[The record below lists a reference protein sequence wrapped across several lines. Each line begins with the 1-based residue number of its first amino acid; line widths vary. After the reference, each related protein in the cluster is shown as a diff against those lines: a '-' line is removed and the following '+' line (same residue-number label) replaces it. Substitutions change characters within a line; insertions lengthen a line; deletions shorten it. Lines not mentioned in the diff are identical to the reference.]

1 MGVSGSGKSTVAG
14 ILADQLGWDLEEGD
28 ELHPAANVA
37 KMHAGIPLTDDDRR
51 PWLESVSCWITEH
64 TEAGLP
70 GIITCSALKRIY
82 RDRLRGENVVFVH
95 LAGTRDTIGRRLDA
109 RLDHFMPGI
118 LLESQIATLEPPGPD
133 ENALVVDRP
142 AAGGGGSGDHP
153 AARAQGGIRLVD
165 PGLRPVRPLGGTV
178 VGPVA
183 AGRAAVADA
192 GQRCGASA
200 RWLVLACRLR
210 GVGLGLGGVH
220 GAGGV
225 VRRPVDGG
233 QHQRVGPGVDEV
245 VFGAGGHDDQIA
257 LGDGPGLT
265 ADEGLPGAGQE
276 GENLIVALVGLQADV
291 ATGRDGHHDQ
301 LGVDT
306 GPQHAAEIGAL
317 LGDRGDLKMFHGVDC
332 FVPTR
337 GLLGRRW

>member
-82 RDRLRGENVVFVH
+82 RDRLRGENVLFVH

-133 ENALVVDRP
+133 ENTLVVDVGRPPAEVAAEIIRRLGLRAEPRSSALGSARPGPSAAPSSDSSQVASRGSGRRP
-142 AAGGGGSGDHP
+142 AVRCVSPVARPRRPPPRRRPRTWWRAPCRGRGP
-153 AARAQGGIRLVD
+153 AAR
-165 PGLRPVRPLGGTV
+165 
-178 VGPVA
+178 
-183 AGRAAVADA
+183 
-192 GQRCGASA
+192 
-200 RWLVLACRLR
+200 
-210 GVGLGLGGVH
+210 
-220 GAGGV
+220 
-225 VRRPVDGG
+225 
-233 QHQRVGPGVDEV
+233 
-245 VFGAGGHDDQIA
+245 
-257 LGDGPGLT
+257 
-265 ADEGLPGAGQE
+265 
-276 GENLIVALVGLQADV
+276 
-291 ATGRDGHHDQ
+291 
-301 LGVDT
+301 
-306 GPQHAAEIGAL
+306 
-317 LGDRGDLKMFHGVDC
+317 
-332 FVPTR
+332 
-337 GLLGRRW
+337 RRWTTPTGWARCW